1 MEENNMTT
9 EQPATDVPVRP
20 DKEKKPSGC
29 ITSLAVLLAILF
41 VFLAVTGL
49 IGFNIWRVLFNPPLV
64 KQTLTT
70 EVVSS
75 DLVPATLEVFSEWR
89 AEQRVKN
96 NESLSGVNEPD
107 IVLLISYLKTED
119 WKKIKQLLVTDDF
132 VTHIISVSV
141 DGLYAWLDSKDLWPA
156 INWEMTPLKTRV
168 AGQEGIDAIM
178 VAYAALPVCGE
189 AEIAD
194 LQQRLSKVPPGV
206 EVLYNLCQFPDP
218 WHDDQ
223 VADYVDSLQG
233 VNDNIPA
240 LFNFSQELG
249 KSSSGQAINLA
260 LVKSQ
265 LRLVRF
271 IAMTGWVIALVI
283 LVLIIAIK
291 VRSRGTLGKFVGI
304 PLLISGAL
312 AALIALVGQPA
323 IIQLVEKSL
332 LAATSDFARQ
342 EIENSLKHLTS
353 LFFQPLLIEG
363 VVLAVLGIVLIVV
376 MLIKRRKASG

>member
-1 MEENNMTT
+1 MTMTT
-9 EQPATDVPVRP
+9 EQTTTNIAPV
-20 DKEKKPSGC
+20 KAKKPSGC
-29 ITSLAVLLAILF
+29 LTSVAVLMAILF
-41 VFLAVTGL
+41 VFLAVIGL

-64 KQTLTT
+64 KQTLTS

-189 AEIAD
+189 AEIND
-194 LQQRLSKVPPGV
+194 LLQRLSKVPPGV

-223 VADYVDSLQG
+223 VGDYVDSLKG
-233 VNDNIPA
+233 VDDNIPT
-240 LFNFSQELG
+240 LYNFSEELG
-249 KSSSGQAINLA
+249 KSSSGQAINIVL
-260 LVKSQ
+260 LKST

-271 IAMTGWVIALVI
+271 IAISGWVIALVI
-283 LVLIIAIK
+283 LALIITIK
-291 VRSRGTLGKFVGI
+291 VRSRQTLGKFVGI

-323 IIQLVEKSL
+323 IIQFVEKSL

-342 EIENSLKHLTS
+342 EIENSIKHLTS
-353 LFFQPLLIEG
+353 LFFLPLLIEG
-363 VVLAVLGIVLIVV
+363 IILAVLGIVMIGV
-376 MLIKRRKASG
+376 MFFKRRKASDQQPVA